1 MSELSLM
8 DYLKSDDFIAGAIAG
23 SIGIVATQPLDT
35 IRIRC
40 QLDKTMNVRQHAM
53 TVKPKPNTFHSHTLI
68 ITHFFFSL

>member
-1 MSELSLM
+1 MSDNISLM

-40 QLDKTMNVRQHAM
+40 QLDKTMGVRQHAM
-53 TVKPKPNTFHSHTLI
+53 TVKKDTPYIHLYSPC
-68 ITHFFFSL
+68 